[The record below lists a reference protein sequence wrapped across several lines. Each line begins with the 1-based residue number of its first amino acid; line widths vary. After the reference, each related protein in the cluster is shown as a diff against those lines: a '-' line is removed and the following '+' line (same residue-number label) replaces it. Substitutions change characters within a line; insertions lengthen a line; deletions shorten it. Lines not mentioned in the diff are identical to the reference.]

1 MAGSGPGVPDWG
13 DESVEELPDA
23 NAHVMPELRASAYR
37 RLSSVEGQIR
47 GLKKMLDEDR
57 PCIEILVQLSAAQ
70 EALRQVTKLMM
81 RNYLER
87 CATDAIRSGDPERVR
102 AAYDDII
109 EVLFKHSR

>member
-1 MAGSGPGVPDWG
+1 M
-13 DESVEELPDA
+13 EELPVA
-23 NAHVMPELRASAYR
+23 NRHVMPELRADAYR
-37 RLSSVEGQIR
+37 RLSSIEGQIR

-70 EALRQVTKLMM
+70 EALRHVTKLMM

-87 CATDAIRSGDPERVR
+87 CATDAIRSGDPAQVQ

-109 EVLFKHSR
+109 EVLFKHTR